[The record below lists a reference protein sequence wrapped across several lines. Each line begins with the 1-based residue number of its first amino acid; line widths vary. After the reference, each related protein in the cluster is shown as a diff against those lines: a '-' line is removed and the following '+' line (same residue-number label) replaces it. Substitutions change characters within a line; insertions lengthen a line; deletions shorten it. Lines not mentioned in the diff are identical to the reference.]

1 LARKVTANAAIRHHP
16 TTDIGSPDGYSA
28 GTVATTT
35 DLTNYRSGRTS
46 WLCSGDATNTCF
58 PSFPFTSGG
67 LGVDEMGRTFLFNL
81 TGLPTTA
88 AKVARFVTSAGGD
101 LVSVRLTSA
110 GKFQLWNDVAGT
122 QIGSDS
128 TLVVDIANTYC
139 VRLRVRIGTGAVD
152 QAEMRVKVDDYQAVD
167 EVISGSSLTI
177 SDTLPARFGAGW
189 VTAPGAAMTMNVA
202 DVAVND
208 STGTKEN
215 SLPLSNG
222 KVVLSTVRQVAGAT
236 ATAWL
241 ACTGS
246 NVDIPEAL
254 NNTPPIGLADHTDAT
269 HASNP
274 HQASGSSTDVLELG
288 CASYMRSGAPGYI
301 DTARTSAATS
311 AGLVG
316 NQAARQM
323 VAQGFYVSGQIDYV
337 EVRLWRGAGSPT
349 DDQIVELQTD
359 SGGFPSG
366 VVLSSGTI
374 NAASITATSG
384 GAYYRFPVTIST
396 VIDGM
401 LWVVVR
407 RAGPIDAANYVAWM
421 GTLGNVFYDGTS
433 AIYGNGVWSYAST
446 LDLFMRVALT
456 VGNPKI
462 KVISPCCSHAEA
474 VATGTKTTNFQAA
487 ATDDGTLGAATA
499 ITYGD
504 DLAIAGTWPTGWPW
518 KIAAPIYDPSVA
530 NFGAGPRLKFTNTF
544 SGTRTGLLAFAGAY
558 IEYIPPAP
566 LALTAETWQRYQKTA
581 DSSFWWAKQA
591 TSDATYEC
599 GTDGQTIVNVS
610 AGDWFLYPEPQV
622 AAGGNYPATA
632 TTITDDTLQAG
643 YIPA

>member
-16 TTDIGSPDGYSA
+16 TTDIGSPDGYSG

-35 DLTNYRSGRTS
+35 DLTNYRSGGAS

-67 LGVDEMGRTFLFNL
+67 LGVDEMGRAFLFNL

-189 VTAPGAAMTMNVA
+189 VTAPGAAMNVNVA

-215 SLPLSNG
+215 SFPLSNG

-246 NVDIPEAL
+246 SADIPEAL

-274 HQASGSSTDVLELG
+274 HQASGTATDVLELG

-301 DTARTSAATS
+301 DTARTSAAS
-311 AGLVG
+311 SGALVG
-316 NQAARQM
+316 NQTARQM

-384 GAYYRFPVTIST
+384 GAYYRFPVTTST

-407 RAGPIDAANYVAWM
+407 RAGPIDAANYIAWM

-462 KVISPCCSHAEA
+462 KVISPFCSHAEA

-487 ATDDGTLGAATA
+487 ATDDGTLSAATA

-504 DLAIAGTWPTGWPW
+504 DLAIAGTWPTGWRW

-558 IEYIPPAP
+558 IEYTPPAP

-581 DSSFWWAKQA
+581 DSTFWWAKQA

-622 AAGGNYPATA
+622 VAGGNYPATA
-632 TTITDDTLQAG
+632 TTITDDTLQTG